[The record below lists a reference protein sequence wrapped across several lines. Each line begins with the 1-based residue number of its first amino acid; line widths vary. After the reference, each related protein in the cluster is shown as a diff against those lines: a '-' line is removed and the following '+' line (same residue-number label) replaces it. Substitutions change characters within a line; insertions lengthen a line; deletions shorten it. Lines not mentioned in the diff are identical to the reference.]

1 MNKYGIAIEIPEG
14 KLAEIL
20 ERLTAAQEEIS
31 KCYEELRNLGVVTLR
46 EKTVSGN

>member
-14 KLAEIL
+14 KLKEIL

-31 KCYEELRNLGVVTLR
+31 KCYDELRDLGVVTIR

>member
-31 KCYEELRNLGVVTLR
+31 KCYEERRNLGVVTIR

>member
-14 KLAEIL
+14 KLEEIL

-31 KCYEELRNLGVVTLR
+31 KCYDELRDLGVVTIR

>member
-14 KLAEIL
+14 KLTEIL
-20 ERLTAAQEEIS
+20 DRLTAAQEEIS
-31 KCYEELRNLGVVTLR
+31 NCYAELRDLGVVTIR

>member
-31 KCYEELRNLGVVTLR
+31 KCYDELRDLGVVTIR

>member
-20 ERLTAAQEEIS
+20 ERLTAAQEEIG
-31 KCYEELRNLGVVTLR
+31 KCYEELRNLGVVTIR